1 MDTSVY
7 IESSALEEWS
17 TELTSV
23 NGELMNNLKAFMETA
38 KSLEKSWAGVSASSF
53 LLQNASFI
61 KKAEE
66 CHEKMSDVNSFLL
79 TVVETMEKE

>member
-7 IESSALEEWS
+7 IDSSALEEWS

-23 NGELMNNLKAFMETA
+23 NNELMNNLNAFLETA
-38 KSLEKSWAGVSASSF
+38 KSLENSWAGIAASSF
-53 LLQNASFI
+53 LEQNASFI
-61 KKAEE
+61 KKAED

-79 TVVETMEKE
+79 AVIETMEKE